1 MGCVTSKRK
10 PITQLA
16 KPALNQNSQ
25 QIEDN
30 DEQNYHSV
38 PQSPILKKIVR
49 IGALTHDEIK
59 DFVIERRNQTNS
71 ARRIEQMKKSGRYT
85 PTIIYK
91 YRQQSASFR
100 SPSKATNASPIQPT
114 QK

>member
-1 MGCVTSKRK
+1 MGCVTTKNK
-10 PITQLA
+10 PITQEV
-16 KPALNQNSQ
+16 KPPLSQNSQ
-25 QIEDN
+25 PLEAD
-30 DEQNYHSV
+30 DEFNYHSA
-38 PQSPILKKIVR
+38 PQSPALKKIVR

-59 DFVIERRNQTNS
+59 DFITERRHQNNS
-71 ARRIEQMKKSGRYT
+71 TRRIELMKKSGRYT

-100 SPSKATNASPIQPT
+100 SPSKATNISPIQPT